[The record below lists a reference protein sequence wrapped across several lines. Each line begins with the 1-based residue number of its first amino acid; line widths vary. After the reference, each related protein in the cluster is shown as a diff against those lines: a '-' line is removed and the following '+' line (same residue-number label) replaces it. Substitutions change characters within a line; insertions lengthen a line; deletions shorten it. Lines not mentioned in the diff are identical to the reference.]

1 MPLTRISMLKGRH
14 IDTREQLKSVIADV
28 IVDKLNVPANDRFI
42 LLDEYDADQ
51 FHYDPTCLDIERTDD
66 LLIIQIT
73 LVVGRPTEVKKQFYE
88 ALAEQL
94 HQQLQLRKEDI
105 FVNLIEVTRDNWS
118 YGNGIAQFAL

>member
-1 MPLTRISMLKGRH
+1 MPLTRIALRKGH
-14 IDTREQLKSVIADV
+14 HAEIREQLKTLIADT
-28 IVDKLNVPANDRFI
+28 IVTKLNVPANDRFMMI
-42 LLDEYDADQ
+42 DEYEADQ

-73 LVVGRPTEVKKQFYE
+73 LNAGRPTEVKKQFYE
-88 ALAEQL
+88 ALAEAL
-94 HQQLQLRKEDI
+94 HQELHLRKEDI

>member
-14 IDTREQLKSVIADV
+14 TDHREQLKSVIADV

>member
-14 IDTREQLKSVIADV
+14 TDTREQLKSVIADV

>member
-14 IDTREQLKSVIADV
+14 TDNREQLKSVIADV